1 MTERRVTYTTYNL
14 PRMPTWLKSVLPA
27 IQIGLSVILIVLIL
41 IQSKGS
47 GLSGVFGGE
56 GNVYRTKRGAEK
68 VIFIV
73 TIVVVI
79 LFFGVAFLNAYR

>member
-1 MTERRVTYTTYNL
+1 
-14 PRMPTWLKSVLPA
+14 MPAWLKSALPA
-27 IQIGLSVILIVLIL
+27 IQIGLSVVLIL
-41 IQSKGS
+41 FILLQSKGS
-47 GLSGVFGGE
+47 GLGGVFGGE

-68 VIFIV
+68 ILFIA

>member
-1 MTERRVTYTTYNL
+1 
-14 PRMPTWLKSVLPA
+14 MPAWLKSALPVT
-27 IQIGLSVILIVLIL
+27 QIVLSVVLIIFIL
-41 IQSKGS
+41 LQSKGS
-47 GLSGVFGGE
+47 GLGGVFGGE

-68 VIFIV
+68 ILFVA

>member
-1 MTERRVTYTTYNL
+1 
-14 PRMPTWLKSVLPA
+14 MPTWIKSVLPA
-27 IQIGLSVILIVLIL
+27 VQIGLSVVLIILILV
-41 IQSKGS
+41 QSKGS

-68 VIFIV
+68 VIFIS
-73 TIVVVI
+73 TIVITI

>member
-1 MTERRVTYTTYNL
+1 
-14 PRMPTWLKSVLPA
+14 MPDWLKSALPA
-27 IQIGLSVILIVLIL
+27 VQIGLSVILILLVL

-56 GNVYRTKRGAEK
+56 GNVYSTKRGAEK
-68 VIFIV
+68 IIFTA

>member
-1 MTERRVTYTTYNL
+1 
-14 PRMPTWLKSVLPA
+14 MPAWLKSALP
-27 IQIGLSVILIVLIL
+27 IVQISLSVVLIL
-41 IQSKGS
+41 LILMQSKGS

-68 VIFIV
+68 IIHVA

>member
-1 MTERRVTYTTYNL
+1 
-14 PRMPTWLKSVLPA
+14 MPAWLKSALPA
-27 IQIGLSVILIVLIL
+27 VQIGLSVILILLIL

-68 VIFIV
+68 IIFV
-73 TIVVVI
+73 TTIVVVI